1 MTDCALKF
9 RAAVALL
16 LAAAGSVVVAADEIP
31 AREAA
36 ATLVVFNTR
45 DPESRALAE
54 YYAQRRLVPDEQV
67 VGLDC
72 PTEEEITRQQYID
85 TIELPLR
92 KLFERKEWWE
102 ARTGFGSE
110 TEVTGSRIRYVA
122 LIRGIPLKIKT
133 TIVPPAP
140 DKPAPPRPNG
150 GDPVGG
156 HDEASVDSE
165 LSVLG
170 GFQKDY
176 FGIVNNP
183 YYRRFAPILDS
194 AVTAGLLLVC
204 RLDAPTA
211 DTVRRMIDD
220 SLEAEKCGLYGWAY
234 IDRRSIP
241 ESGYKEGDEWLH
253 AAATE
258 CWNEGVPV
266 ILDNVPAI
274 FPAGFPV
281 TDAALY
287 YGWYEWTLGGG
298 LATSEKPFRRGAV
311 AVHIQSFSAG
321 SLRDPKANWVAPLLS
336 AGAAASLGNV
346 YEPYLDLTPHLDVF
360 NERLLQG
367 FTLAESAYMSMKVL
381 SWMGVVAG
389 DPLYRPFAA
398 AQRGSWRQEPGD
410 DAGPWMALQ
419 TELRKG
425 ARNGLSQKLYLAK
438 AARETRSALDYE
450 ALGMLQ
456 SFYDE
461 PREALSSLEA
471 AGSIYKNPA
480 EAFRT
485 VLERIRILQ
494 SIGDKAGAL
503 KLIDRTLQR
512 PQSPDRAKLLSD
524 LRNEIEPPP
533 PAPQPSGAPKKS

>member
-1 MTDCALKF
+1 MTDCASTF
-9 RAAVALL
+9 RGAALFLLVACS
-16 LAAAGSVVVAADEIP
+16 AARATESSPPG
-31 AREAA
+31 REAA

-45 DPESRALAE
+45 DPDSRGLAE
-54 YYAQRRLVPDEQV
+54 YYAEQRNIPREQV

-72 PTEEEITRQQYID
+72 PIDEEITREQYTD
-85 TIELPLR
+85 TIQTPLR
-92 KLFERKEWWE
+92 KLFERREWWE
-102 ARTGFGSE
+102 VRKGFE
-110 TEVTGSRIRYVA
+110 DQTEVTGSRIRYIA
-122 LIRGIPLKIKT
+122 LMRGMPLKIKT

-140 DKPAPPRPNG
+140 DKPPPPRPNG
-150 GDPVGG
+150 GDPIGG

-165 LSVLG
+165 LSILG
-170 GFQKDY
+170 AFRDDH

-194 AVTAGLLLVC
+194 AVTSGLLLVC

-211 DTVRRMIDD
+211 QTVRRMIDD
-220 SLEAEKCGLYGWAY
+220 SIEAERGGLYGWAY

-241 ESGYKEGDEWLH
+241 ESGYKDGDEWLQN
-253 AAATE
+253 AATE

-266 ILDNVPAI
+266 ILDNAPPV

-287 YGWYEWTLGGG
+287 YGWYEWSLSGA
-298 LATSEKPFRRGAV
+298 LRTSETPFRRGAV
-311 AVHIQSFSAG
+311 AVHIQSFSART
-321 SLRDPKANWVAPLLS
+321 LRDPNAHWVGPLLS
-336 AGAAASLGNV
+336 RGAAATMGNV
-346 YEPYLDLTPHLDVF
+346 YEPYLDLTHHLDVF

-381 SWMGVVAG
+381 SWMGIVAG

-398 AQRGSWRQEPGD
+398 AQRGTWRQEPPE
-410 DAGPWMALQ
+410 DAAPWIALQ
-419 TELRKG
+419 SELRKG
-425 ARNGLSQKLYLAK
+425 ARSGLAQKLYLSK
-438 AARETRSALDYE
+438 MARETRSALNYE

-480 EAFRT
+480 ESFRT
-485 VLERIRILQ
+485 TFERIRILQ
-494 SIGDKAGAL
+494 SIGDKAAAL
-503 KLIDRTLQR
+503 KLVDRTLQR
-512 PQSPDRAKLLSD
+512 AQPPDRAKLLND
-524 LRNEIEPPP
+524 IRNEIAPPP
-533 PAPQPSGAPKKS
+533 PPPSPAGSTKKP